1 MVRFAT
7 LSAALCLAVLISS
20 SVEATAQS
28 ERSDDAPAPRTIS
41 ELSALCAQSARQG
54 FANSL
59 FVPSGEASFIREGIA
74 TRGEELAVLPV
85 RHARVG
91 RLESDIVTRRV
102 SIPRGTPLYYASFAR
117 GLSPSSERMGA
128 WCGPVV
134 ERGSTVGYCLF
145 SEDDTRIARFT
156 GHQAP
161 WVPLQLPARL
171 PRLNER
177 IVVRD
182 DPSAADAWPSF
193 EVVFV
198 YEGLDENYVSIR
210 EYIRVDG
217 GLVPARSFA
226 SRRATDGSA
235 DLCLVGGAI
244 RFQPS
249 GAIEMRV
256 STVLPIPPTSR

>member
-1 MVRFAT
+1 M
-7 LSAALCLAVLISS
+7 
-20 SVEATAQS
+20 EATAQS
-28 ERSDDAPAPRTIS
+28 ERSDGAPAPRTIS
-41 ELSALCAQSARQG
+41 ELAALCAQSARQG

-59 FVPSGEASFIREGIA
+59 FVPSDEASFVREGVA
-74 TRGEELAVLPV
+74 TLGGEVAIFPV
-85 RHARVG
+85 RHTRVG
-91 RLESDIVTRRV
+91 RLASDVVTRRV
-102 SIPRGTPLYYASFAR
+102 SIPRGAPLYYATFSR
-117 GLSPSSERMGA
+117 GLSPSSERTSA

-134 ERGSTVGYCLF
+134 ERGDTVGYCLF

-156 GHQAP
+156 GDQAP
-161 WVPLQLPARL
+161 WAPLQLPARL

-177 IVVRD
+177 IVVHD
-182 DPSAADAWPSF
+182 DPSAADTWPSF

-198 YEGLDENYVSIR
+198 YEGFDENYVSIR

-217 GLVPARSFA
+217 RLVPARSFA